1 MAMREQDNGMVVL
14 DGDCGRRLPILDAWV
29 NSSAVYWF
37 RPSFPAT
44 GMCLMVGNSGADG
57 WAANVAM
64 HYHPERGLWRAYV
77 QGRNFKVRS
86 ETRYKVV
93 ALDERGARHVAG
105 GGILRI
111 YDGAIPDVAEWTET
125 CLATFPG
132 GVVRKVEVAED
143 EAGEPVFT
151 IGPAVEGAQPDA
163 MPIYAYNRAT
173 GYYYLV
179 TAFMD
184 EAGEPML
191 SVADEPSAG
200 GDDCYAKG
208 PSGFFYRIECADDS
222 SGAMALQTGEM
233 LK

>member
-1 MAMREQDNGMVVL
+1 MREQDNGMVVL

-37 RPSFPAT
+37 RPSFPAS
-44 GMCLMVGNSGADG
+44 GMMLMVGNSGMDG
-57 WAANVAM
+57 WAAKVRM
-64 HYHPERGLWRAYV
+64 HFHAERGLWRAYV

-93 ALDERGARHVAG
+93 ALDEYGARHAEG
-105 GGILRI
+105 EGILRV
-111 YDGAIPDVAEWTET
+111 YDGAIPDAAEWTET
-125 CLATFPG
+125 CLAAFPD

-143 EAGEPVFT
+143 ETGEPIFT
-151 IGPAVEGAQPDA
+151 IGPAVEGAQADA
-163 MPIYAYNRAT
+163 GPIYAYNKAT

-179 TAFMD
+179 TTFID

-191 SVADEPSAG
+191 SVADSPSKG

-208 PSGFFYRIECADDS
+208 PSGFYYRIECAEDS
-222 SGAMALQTGEM
+222 SGAMALQTGEV